1 MLHYKST
8 MPKNAVAA
16 RTLNSE
22 LAGVAEK
29 IVVALLSLGSE
40 ELACV
45 VLPVALAAGLSVLT
59 SVVGMALVLIVVS
72 AADIELLSLVADALA
87 VVVARG

>member
-1 MLHYKST
+1 MLRYKST

-22 LAGVAEK
+22 LAAVADN
-29 IVVALLSLGSE
+29 IVVAPLSSEPE
-40 ELACV
+40 ELASV
-45 VLPVALAAGLSVLT
+45 VLPVALAAGLSVLA

-72 AADIELLSLVADALA
+72 AADVELLLLLADALGVIA
-87 VVVARG
+87 SRE